1 MRSLQKFI
9 TKITLYLSG
18 PAPAQSSAWECV
30 DRNLVGLSGPTV
42 LTWLYGAKLIIKKYD
57 TILEPRNELTTAS
70 MPPKSITK
78 RIAFA
83 VLGTQ
88 NAARRVLDSVQVLS
102 STVSALSSSSAVVG
116 QTTKTVSGWMA
127 DKIAPDYWRPNH
139 EITNCNSCGVNFGVR
154 DNLGIHHCR
163 ACGEGQRASSYTF
176 NLFCS
181 APRPTLTLSTAGFCN
196 DCSKYK
202 RPVPERGWE
211 DPVRVCRGCMNGHV
225 DRSPLHG
232 SAAEA
237 VQARM

>member
-1 MRSLQKFI
+1 M
-9 TKITLYLSG
+9 
-18 PAPAQSSAWECV
+18 
-30 DRNLVGLSGPTV
+30 
-42 LTWLYGAKLIIKKYD
+42 
-57 TILEPRNELTTAS
+57 EPRNELTTAS

-154 DNLGIHHCR
+154 ENLGIHHCR
-163 ACGEGQRASSYTF
+163 ACGEGQRAHI
-176 NLFCS
+176 LFTTS
-181 APRPTLTLSTAGFCN
+181 ALQCTTTRRIFLTLPFRAGFCN